1 MEKMTEMTKVTVEQ
15 ATELILAHTK
25 TISDTEDIPLLQ
37 ASGRFLSKDMTAT
50 FDNPS
55 FNRSPIDGYACRASD
70 IANASKNT
78 PVRLKVIRE
87 IDAGQYSTDEIKEGQ
102 AVRIMTGAA
111 IPPGCDCCIRQE
123 DTDHGEDEVCIYQP
137 EKPWGNYCFRGE
149 DFKTGDVLLKK
160 GSRLSFVEAG
170 ILAGMGQ
177 TSVPVFRLPR
187 VAVFTTGDEVVLPG
201 QPLPPGKIYDSNQTL
216 LTSRLL
222 DFGVQLVHVSSIPDQ
237 PPAMAG
243 ALQKAAGDVD
253 VIITTGAV
261 SVGKK
266 DIMHE
271 ALSLAGAERVFW
283 RILVKPGM
291 PTLFSTYKGIPVL
304 SLSGN
309 PFGVAVITELLA
321 RPLFQKMKQDDSLRL
336 KRVQGTMADS
346 FGKAS
351 GGRRFVRAFW
361 EEGTFH
367 LPSGLHSNGILA
379 SMAGC
384 NCLIDIPAGSPAL
397 QPGDKAEAI
406 LL

>member
-1 MEKMTEMTKVTVEQ
+1 MEKAINEQVTIEQ
-15 ATELILAHTK
+15 ATDLILEHTRII
-25 TISDTEDIPLLQ
+25 TDTEEIPLLQ
-37 ASGRFLSKDMTAT
+37 ASGRFLAKDMAAS
-50 FDNPS
+50 FDNPP
-55 FNRSPIDGYACRASD
+55 FDRSPIDGYACRATDVTS
-70 IANASKNT
+70 ASRNT
-78 PVRLKVIRE
+78 PARLKVIRE
-87 IDAGQYSTDEIKEGQ
+87 IDAGQYSAEEIKEGQ

-123 DTDHGEDEVCIYQP
+123 DTDYGEDEVCIFRP
-137 EKPWGNYCFRGE
+137 EKAWGNYCFRGE
-149 DFKTGDVLLKK
+149 DFKTGDILLQK

-177 TSVPVFRLPR
+177 TSVPVYRLPR
-187 VAVFTTGDEVVLPG
+187 AAVFTTGDEVVLPG
-201 QPLPPGKIYDSNQTL
+201 QPLPPGKIYNSNQTL
-216 LTSRLL
+216 LASRLL

-237 PPAMAG
+237 PPAMAE
-243 ALQKAAGDVD
+243 ALHKAAGDVD

-271 ALSLAGAERVFW
+271 ALSLAQAERVFW
-283 RILVKPGM
+283 RVLVKPGM
-291 PTLFSTYKGIPVL
+291 PTLFSTYKGIPIL

-321 RPLFQKMKQDDSLRL
+321 RPLFQKMKQDDTLRL
-336 KRVQGTMADS
+336 KHVQGTMADP

-361 EEGTFH
+361 DGSDFH

-397 QPGDKAEAI
+397 QPGDRAEAV

>member
-1 MEKMTEMTKVTVEQ
+1 MEKAMIEQVTVEQ
-15 ATELILAHTK
+15 ATELILEHTR
-25 TISDTEDIPLLQ
+25 TITDIEDIPLLQ
-37 ASGRFLSKDMTAT
+37 APGRILAKDMASS
-50 FDNPS
+50 FDNPP
-55 FNRSPIDGYACRASD
+55 FDRSPIDGYACRASD
-70 IANASKNT
+70 VASASKSA
-78 PVRLKVIRE
+78 PARLKVIRE
-87 IDAGQYSTDEIKEGQ
+87 IDAGQYSTEEIREGQ

-123 DTDHGEDEVCIYQP
+123 DTDYGEDEVCIYRP
-137 EKPWGNYCFRGE
+137 ENTWGNYCFRGE

-177 TSVPVFRLPR
+177 TSVPVYQLPR
-187 VAVFTTGDEVVLPG
+187 AAVFTTGDEVILPG

-216 LTSRLL
+216 LAARLL

-237 PPAMAG
+237 PPAMAE
-243 ALQKAAGDVD
+243 ALQKAAKNAD

-283 RILVKPGM
+283 RVSVKPGM
-291 PTLFSTYKGIPVL
+291 PTLFSTYKGIPIL

-321 RPLFQKMKQDDSLRL
+321 RPLFQKMKQDDTLKL
-336 KRVQGTMADS
+336 KRVQGTMADA
-346 FGKAS
+346 FAKAS
-351 GGRRFVRAFW
+351 GGRRFVRASW
-361 EEGTFH
+361 DGSAFH
-367 LPSGLHSNGILA
+367 LPGGLHSNGILA

-384 NCLIDIPAGSPAL
+384 DCLIDIPAGSPAL
-397 QPGDKAEAI
+397 QPGDRAEAV